1 MKFLLL
7 NHFFSRKVLRT
18 IILTGAFFTFFS
30 CVKDIDTESLKEET
44 FSIPMEL
51 ALVDL
56 NVKGDAFGGTVGTTV
71 TLPYLID
78 FRGFFYESTT
88 DRADLISTLSNSFD
102 ERITVT
108 YKFMDHDS
116 IILPLRLYH
125 EIEPNT
131 VNETQTLPIEGDF
144 FEDFKKSR
152 IINAVVSYQGFPIGL
167 NDADSIDVQSKLSF
181 DYILPLDQ

>member
-1 MKFLLL
+1 MKFLPLKY
-7 NHFFSRKVLRT
+7 FFSKK
-18 IILTGAFFTFFS
+18 IILVLIGTTFVFFS
-30 CVKDIDTESLKEET
+30 CVKDIDTVSLKDET
-44 FSIPMEL
+44 FVIPMDL

-56 NVKGDAFGGTVGTTV
+56 NVKGTEFGGASGTTV

-88 DRADLISTLSNSFD
+88 DRADFVSTLSNSFD

-108 YKFMDHDS
+108 YRFFDQDS

-125 EIEPNT
+125 EIGPNT
-131 VNETQTLPIEGDF
+131 LNETQILPIEGDF
-144 FEDFKKSR
+144 FTDFKKSR
-152 IINAVVSYQGFPIGL
+152 LINAVVSYEGFPIGI
-167 NDADSIDVQSKLSF
+167 NDLDSVDVQSKLSF